1 MKRFNTREEWLIEA
15 LRMVGTLFDSRGYKI
30 PPCSVSVGWPSIKG
44 TAAKSR
50 RIGECWDKS
59 TAGDKRFA
67 IFISPVL
74 GSDVDSEC
82 DVLEVLVHEA
92 VHAAVGLECGHKG
105 AFKQCAAKV
114 GLVGKMTA
122 TTAGPELVEVME
134 EWAKELGEYPHGVIN
149 PSSDKSDK
157 PKKQGTRMI
166 KCECRECGYV
176 ARTTKKWIEDVGAP
190 HCPAHGE
197 MHVELPDSEDVDTDP
212 DEN

>member
-1 MKRFNTREEWLIEA
+1 MNKHDTREQWLVAA
-15 LRMVGTLFDSRGYKI
+15 LQMVGGWFKNRGYAL
-30 PPCSVSVGWPSIKG
+30 PPCSVSCGWPSIKG

-59 TAGDKRFA
+59 TAEDKRFA

-74 GSDVDSEC
+74 GADVDSEC

-105 AFKQCAAKV
+105 AFKQCAVKV
-114 GLVGKMTA
+114 GLTGKMTA
-122 TTAGPELVEVME
+122 TVATPELIEIMQ
-134 EWAKELGEYPHGVIN
+134 EWAKELGDYPHGVIN

-166 KCECRECGYV
+166 KCECAECGYV
-176 ARTTKKWIEDVGAP
+176 VRTARKWLEEVGAP
-190 HCPAHGE
+190 HCPVHGE
-197 MHVELPDSEDVDTDP
+197 MRFELGEDSETPEDS
-212 DEN
+212 DED